1 MKATLH
7 AVSLAALALLSASG
21 AAAHARPPRLSQVA
35 LDPDEPSVLVLT
47 ATFGLVTSEDGGAS
61 WRWTCAAAYGSD
73 PTREDPRVVL
83 TRGRTLVGTF
93 GGLRRSEDRCDFAA
107 AEGPVEDALVT
118 DLAVDARDPSV
129 VWGLASDG
137 FGPDL
142 VVRSEDGGASF
153 RAVGEGVDAVLLER
167 IALAPSDPSRVY
179 VSGWRPPSGGAPRR
193 AFLYA
198 SRDGARTLEP
208 TELALEDGERIPYLV
223 GVDPTD
229 ADRVFVRIARG
240 ELDDRPE
247 RLLASED
254 GGRSFT
260 SVLELPQLTSFAIA
274 GDGLT
279 VWAGAAG
286 GLWTARGGA
295 MGFTQLSDVAVTCL
309 HTRGPELFVCADP
322 RSAPFALGRSTDGGA
337 TIEGLLRIED
347 VTQLAECPRCSTAG
361 AECPAWVP
369 DLLADYEIWLGAGD
383 AGTATTGLP
392 RDAGVPP
399 ECRPPPGCG
408 CRAGARPIELGG
420 LSVTVLLAAARR
432 RRRSA

>member
-1 MKATLH
+1 MTPLDRPTVITAVREELDAH
-7 AVSLAALALLSASG
+7 AQQCREEHAALGARVADRLGLLEPAPVPTP
-21 AAAHARPPRLSQVA
+21 ATEDL
-35 LDPDEPSVLVLT
+35 LDLGLWIDDAPKLVLT
-47 ATFGLVTSEDGGAS
+47 DAYLARLLGLPLSHFAVMVERSGGGLDLTWTTAQLAKLATATPEHE
-61 WRWTCAAAYGSD
+61 R
-73 PTREDPRVVL
+73 VL
-83 TRGRTLVGTF
+83 TLWPEPTAPYMTRLRQVLPGLLRALGRSPRTGHYVLEFDLEGHWKVGRVGGYASLTVAGATLMRIVN
-93 GGLRRSEDRCDFAA
+93 EVA
-107 AEGPVEDALVT
+107 AELGEEIEVEVT
-118 DLAVDARDPSV
+118 T
-129 VWGLASDG
+129 
-137 FGPDL
+137 F
-142 VVRSEDGGASF
+142 
-153 RAVGEGVDAVLLER
+153 
-167 IALAPSDPSRVY
+167 
-179 VSGWRPPSGGAPRR
+179 
-193 AFLYA
+193 
-198 SRDGARTLEP
+198 
-208 TELALEDGERIPYLV
+208 
-223 GVDPTD
+223 TD

-408 CRAGARPIELGG
+408 CRAGARPIELGA
-420 LSVTVLLAAARR
+420 LCVTILLAAARR